1 MQRAATTDYGN
12 FMAGHAHVEHG
23 GDKRVAL
30 LIAILA
36 LFLALAETG
45 AKSAQTEAI
54 TRNVEAANLWSFFQ
68 ARTIRQTTLRTAAE
82 GAELDRL
89 ATTEPAVL
97 AAIERQQKAWR
108 DTLAR
113 WESEPAT
120 GEGRKELSDRAKA
133 AEAKRDRN
141 MAAYHHYEYGAAA
154 FQVAIV
160 LASAAIITA
169 VPALTGIA
177 LALGLVGVVL
187 TGIGFLA
194 PEAVHF

>member
-1 MQRAATTDYGN
+1 MAA
-12 FMAGHAHVEHG
+12 HAHADHG
-23 GDKRVAL
+23 GDKRIAL

-54 TRNVEAANLWSFFQ
+54 SRNVEAANLWAFFQ
-68 ARTIRQTTLRTAAE
+68 ARTIRQTTVRTAAE
-82 GAELDRL
+82 EVELQK
-89 ATTEPAVL
+89 AL
-97 AAIERQQKAWR
+97 AAEESARAAMAAQQQRWR
-108 DTLAR
+108 ETAQR

-120 GEGRKELSDRAKA
+120 GEGRQELMARARA
-133 AEAKRDRN
+133 AEAKRDRS

-160 LASAAIITA
+160 LASASIVTA
-169 VPALTGIA
+169 VPAL
-177 LALGLVGVVL
+177 ALGAVALGVAGVAL

>member
-1 MQRAATTDYGN
+1 
-12 FMAGHAHVEHG
+12 MAGHAHVEHG
-23 GDKRVAL
+23 SDKRVAL
-30 LIAILA
+30 LIAVLA

-82 GAELDRL
+82 EAELGRL
-89 ATTEPAVL
+89 AATEAAVQ
-97 AAIERQQKAWR
+97 AAIGAQQKAWR
-108 DTLAR
+108 DTVAR

-120 GEGRKELSDRAKA
+120 GEGRKELSERAKA

-160 LASAAIITA
+160 LASAAIITS
-169 VPALTGIA
+169 VPALTVVS
-177 LALGLVGVVL
+177 LGLGLAGVVL
-187 TGIGFLA
+187 TGIGFFA